1 MLECVPCTLEHI
13 EQLKPRM
20 READRVELELA
31 TGQSP
36 EFILEESFRVSEHTF
51 TFLEDGLV
59 LCVFGVSS
67 HPQMEGAGIP
77 WLIASDEAEA
87 KGKSLVRYCKE
98 KIDLLSAPYRV
109 LLNMVHAENK
119 VAIRWLIWCG
129 FKFLPAVE
137 VGPKNALFMPFIK
150 ECKNV

>member
-36 EFILEESFRVSEHTF
+36 EFILEESFRVSDKTF
-51 TFLEDGLV
+51 AYLEDGIV
-59 LCVFGVSS
+59 LCVFGVTA

-77 WLIASDEAEA
+77 WLIASEEAVS
-87 KGKSLVRYCKE
+87 KVHRFIRRCKE
-98 KIDLLSAPYRV
+98 VIDELSAPYRV